1 MRTSK
6 FREEQIIAIL
16 KEAAAGMKTDDVC
29 LRHGISRQTF
39 YRWRSKYGGLEVRP
53 RRRVRRV
60 ARSTTAPVSRPNERW
75 AMDFVSDSLRGG
87 RKIRALCVIDVC
99 TRENLAIEVDL
110 SLPSARVVRVLERL
124 IRERGAPAAITVDN
138 GPEFTSRTMGE
149 CAERLGFVLDFIEPG
164 KPSQNGH
171 VESFNGRLRD
181 ECLNQ
186 HWFLGLQDARSTISS
201 WRRDYNLNRPHSSLG
216 GLTPLEFH
224 AKNFGQD
231 PRGDGVALAA

>member
-1 MRTSK
+1 
-6 FREEQIIAIL
+6 
-16 KEAAAGMKTDDVC
+16 
-29 LRHGISRQTF
+29 
-39 YRWRSKYGGLEVRP
+39 
-53 RRRVRRV
+53 
-60 ARSTTAPVSRPNERW
+60 
-75 AMDFVSDSLRGG
+75 
-87 RKIRALCVIDVC
+87 
-99 TRENLAIEVDL
+99 
-110 SLPSARVVRVLERL
+110 
-124 IRERGAPAAITVDN
+124 
-138 GPEFTSRTMGE
+138 MGE

-171 VESFNGRLRD
+171 VESFNGRFRD

-224 AKNFGQD
+224 EKNFGQD